1 MAQDIITVAER
12 QLDKKLEA
20 DKQLAGALQA
30 GYTQPNIKQ
39 QLQLKLVQ
47 HEQDQK
53 KLNKL
58 IELYDSN
65 PAVAEFAELLGIR
78 LG

>member
-1 MAQDIITVAER
+1 
-12 QLDKKLEA
+12 
-20 DKQLAGALQA
+20 
-30 GYTQPNIKQ
+30 
-39 QLQLKLVQ
+39 VQ